1 MARVTQL
8 AAAGALVGGLVL
20 YPPAIVGL
28 RRLGVLQ
35 RERQDGPSSHLRKA
49 GTPTAGGVVFCTV
62 LVVAWLLGLRGAAG
76 GVVVGA
82 GALGMAVGLFDD
94 LTKVRTG
101 EGVRVVPKF
110 LLLAICA
117 AVLGTGLALTGAQSQ
132 LIPVAGWRDLGLFGI
147 ALAALAVLATSNA
160 VNLTDGVDGLAA
172 GSAVPG
178 FLALGLAAQ
187 LQGRSELAGTCW
199 SVAAVLLAFL
209 VFNRPRAK
217 VFMGDA
223 GSLALG
229 LMLAVAAAE
238 VGLLILLP
246 LLAAVFLVETGS
258 VILQVGYFRLTGG
271 RRLFRMSPLHHHL
284 EMGGLGEWAVDL
296 RLWAASWVAGAL
308 ALLWALATG
317 LGGRPG

>member
-1 MARVTQL
+1 FIGQVAV
-8 AAAGALVGGLVL
+8 AGIFAL
-20 YPPAIVGL
+20 
-28 RRLGVLQ
+28 
-35 RERQDGPSSHLRKA
+35 
-49 GTPTAGGVVFCTV
+49 
-62 LVVAWLLGLRGAAG
+62 
-76 GVVVGA
+76 
-82 GALGMAVGLFDD
+82 
-94 LTKVRTG
+94 
-101 EGVRVVPKF
+101 
-110 LLLAICA
+110 
-117 AVLGTGLALTGAQSQ
+117 LALTWVHTSTM
-132 LIPVAGWRDLGLFGI
+132 LSLTRLTLPGWDLTSVGWFL
-147 ALAALAVLATSNA
+147 LAVFVIVATSNA
-160 VNLTDGVDGLAA
+160 VNLTDGVDGLAP
-172 GSAVPG
+172 GTAVPG

-217 VFMGDA
+217 IFMGDA

-238 VGLLILLP
+238 VGLLVLLP
-246 LLAAVFLVETGS
+246 LLGAVFLVETGS

-296 RLWAASWVAGAL
+296 RLWAASWAAGAL
-308 ALLWALATG
+308 ALLWAVATG

>member
-35 RERQDGPSSHLRKA
+35 RERRDGPTSHLRKA
-49 GTPTAGGVVFCTV
+49 GTPTAGGVVFCAV
-62 LVVAWLLGLRGAAG
+62 LVAAWLLGLRGAAG

-82 GALGMAVGLFDD
+82 GVLGMAVGLFDD
-94 LTKVRTG
+94 LTKVRSG
-101 EGVRVVPKF
+101 EGIRVVPKF
-110 LLLAICA
+110 LLLALCA
-117 AVLGTGLALTGAQSQ
+117 GVLGVGLALTGAQSQ
-132 LIPVAGWRDLGLFGI
+132 LIPVAGWRDLGLYGI

-172 GSAVPG
+172 GTAVPG

-187 LQGRSELAGTCW
+187 LQGRAELAGTCW

-217 VFMGDA
+217 IFMGDA

-246 LLAAVFLVETGS
+246 LIAVVFLVETGS

-296 RLWAASWVAGAL
+296 RLWAASWVAGGL

-317 LGGRPG
+317 LSGRPG

>member
-28 RRLGVLQ
+28 RRLGVGQ
-35 RERQDGPSSHLRKA
+35 RERRDGPPSHLIKA
-49 GTPTAGGVVFCTV
+49 GTPTAGGVVFCVV
-62 LVVAWLLGLRGAAG
+62 LAVTWIVGLRGAAG

-82 GALGMAVGLFDD
+82 GLLGAAVGLFDD

-101 EGVRVVPKF
+101 EGIRVLPKF
-110 LLLAICA
+110 ALLLGCA
-117 AVLGTGLALTGAQSQ
+117 AVVAVGLVATGASTQ
-132 LIPVAGWRDLGLFGI
+132 LVPMAGWRDLGLAGI

-172 GSAVPG
+172 GAAFPG
-178 FLALGLAAQ
+178 FLVLGLAAQ
-187 LQGRSELAGTCW
+187 LEGRPELAGTCW
-199 SVAAVLLAFL
+199 AVAAVLVAFL
-209 VFNRPRAK
+209 VFNRPRARII
-217 VFMGDA
+217 MGDA

-246 LLAAVFLVETGS
+246 LLAAVFLAETGS
-258 VILQVGYFRLTGG
+258 VILQVGYFKLTGG
-271 RRLFRMSPLHHHL
+271 RRLLRMSPLHHHL
-284 EMGGLGEWAVDL
+284 ELGGLGEWAVDL
-296 RLWAASWVAGAL
+296 RLWTASWFAGAL
-308 ALLWALATG
+308 ALLWALAAG